1 MQKVKKEA
9 VMKRRKHVLTWG
21 ITLFILVLLIWTLLA
36 SVWGVGQDYTI
47 PAWMKAGFMGLTVL
61 IILPIMV
68 MMIVTAVHRKRE
80 IDEEDE
86 DDLSQY

>member
-1 MQKVKKEA
+1 MKK
-9 VMKRRKHVLTWG
+9 RKHFLTWL
-21 ITLFILVLLIWTLLA
+21 ITIMFLLLMIWTLMA
-36 SVWGVGQDYTI
+36 SIWGVGQDYTI
-47 PAWMKAGFMGLTVL
+47 PAWLKAGFMGLTVL
-61 IILPIMV
+61 IIVPIMI

>member
-1 MQKVKKEA
+1 MKK
-9 VMKRRKHVLTWG
+9 RKHFLTWF
-21 ITLFILVLLIWTLLA
+21 ITILFLFLMIWTLMA
-36 SVWGVGQDYTI
+36 SLWGAGQDYTS
-47 PAWMKAGFMGLTVL
+47 PAWLKAGFMGLTVL
-61 IILPIMV
+61 IIVPIMI